1 MKIAQTFQFR
11 GEIVNVHLDAII
23 FAGGGGRTRAAVRK
37 LPGHS
42 PKVLTKPAVTRPA
55 RPPARTGCAGTVFGR
70 WVWWTPDSGRTQ
82 V

>member
-23 FAGGGGRTRAAVRK
+23 FGEGGTRAAVRK

-42 PKVLTKPAVTRPA
+42 PKVLTKPAVTRPTA
-55 RPPARTGCAGTVFGR
+55 LPPAR
-70 WVWWTPDSGRTQ
+70 PDRLCRYG